1 MAKKVPNPI
10 DRHVGSRVRMRRMM
24 LNMSQEKL
32 GDALGLT
39 FQQVQK
45 YENGVNRVSAGRL
58 QQIAHILQ
66 APIAYFFDGLLSL
79 QRPND
84 ANREVEISSL
94 AEFMKSP
101 EGAALSKAF
110 MDIGDTKLRKH
121 IAELIEMI
129 ADWKY

>member
-1 MAKKVPNPI
+1 MNSSQII
-10 DRHVGSRVRMRRMM
+10 DKQVGKQIRARRR
-24 LNMSQEKL
+24 L
-32 GDALGLT
+32 LGLSQT
-39 FQQVQK
+39 KLADAIGVTYQQVQK